1 MINHQ
6 KQLHFAII
14 SCGGT
19 ISMEPNKQ
27 GVLEPK
33 KTIDEII
40 TDINVNS
47 LSDKIIIDPDKR
59 IELLKLDSAD
69 LNPNHWQKIITAIE
83 EVQNRCDGILI
94 FHGTDTMSYSAT
106 AVGLALSQKI
116 TIPVIFTGA
125 QAPLN
130 ESGND
135 GKTNIERSLLV
146 LEQAARDGAAEC
158 MIFFG
163 DKAYRAVNSRKRSEA
178 DFNAFESPSVSPL
191 YVTGGLGVQK
201 IWPARKAIDV
211 DHAKKRIGIPL
222 RNSFAK
228 GVVVLSII
236 PGLESR
242 ILMAVAQNNTTQAI
256 ILNSLGAGNIP
267 ALQGDYNLIPSI
279 LEITHTLKKPVII
292 ASPFVGGSTHMEVY
306 LPGILAKEAGA
317 INAGKM
323 TAEATV
329 VKTRLLLAQPEL
341 SHSLDALKKSLA
353 IDFAGETAN
362 VDNY

>member
-1 MINHQ
+1 
-6 KQLHFAII
+6 
-14 SCGGT
+14 
-19 ISMEPNKQ
+19 MEPNKQ

-201 IWPARKAIDV
+201 IWPPRKAKDV
-211 DHAKKRIGIPL
+211 DSAKKRIGIPL
-222 RNSFAK
+222 KNKFAQ

-236 PGLESR
+236 PGLEAS
-242 ILMAVAQNNTTQAI
+242 ILMAVAKNKTTNAI

-279 LEITHTLKKPVII
+279 LEITQTLKKPVII
-292 ASPFVGGSTHMEVY
+292 ASPFVGGSTHMEIY

-323 TAEATV
+323 TAEATL